1 MGPLTMVISYVA
13 GAVQNALGPPGIPC
27 PIVMVNQQVSSHS
40 LRSPDD
46 QGLMSLRG
54 ESLGYLAK

>member
-1 MGPLTMVISYVA
+1 MVISYVA